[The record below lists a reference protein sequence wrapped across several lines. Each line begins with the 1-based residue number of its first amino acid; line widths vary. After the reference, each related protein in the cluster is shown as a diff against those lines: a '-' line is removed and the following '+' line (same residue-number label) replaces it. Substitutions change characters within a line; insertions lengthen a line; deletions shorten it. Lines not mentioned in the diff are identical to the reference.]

1 MIDYTKIIYI
11 LIIVCSILFTLGIIS
26 KIKIIFAPIKVKLLI
41 HITDFMEETL
51 QNNYNKNIIHNY
63 LEKVFNL
70 QPNQNGEYD
79 FTIKQ
84 MEKAIK
90 ENEEVLNID
99 EDKYLDFV
107 INTTI
112 INTLDWCNKKSIKL
126 ALNIYFICICI
137 VIGQASVD
145 AFYKL
150 HR

>member
-1 MIDYTKIIYI
+1 
-11 LIIVCSILFTLGIIS
+11 
-26 KIKIIFAPIKVKLLI
+26 
-41 HITDFMEETL
+41 MEETL

-63 LEKVFNL
+63 LEKEFNL

-107 INTTI
+107 INTII

-126 ALNIYFICICI
+126 ALNIYFVCLCIG
-137 VIGQASVD
+137 VGQV
-145 AFYKL
+145 FVECLNK
-150 HR
+150 

>member
-1 MIDYTKIIYI
+1 MIDYTKIIFI

-41 HITDFMEETL
+41 YITDFMEETL
-51 QNNYNKNIIHNY
+51 QNNYNKTIINRY
-63 LEKVFNL
+63 LERKFKL
-70 QPNQNGEYD
+70 KPNENGEYD

-90 ENEEVLNID
+90 ANEESLDID
-99 EDKYLDFV
+99 EDEYLDFV

-137 VIGQASVD
+137 IIGQASVD

>member
-90 ENEEVLNID
+90 ANEESLDID
-99 EDKYLDFV
+99 EDEYLDFV
-107 INTTI
+107 INTSI

-126 ALNIYFICICI
+126 ALNIYFVCLS
-137 VIGQASVD
+137 IGVGQVFVD
-145 AFYKL
+145 CLNK
-150 HR
+150 

>member
-11 LIIVCSILFTLGIIS
+11 LIIVCSILFSLGIIS

-70 QPNQNGEYD
+70 QPNQKGEYD

-90 ENEEVLNID
+90 ANEESLDID
-99 EDKYLDFV
+99 EDEYLDFV
-107 INTTI
+107 INTSI

-126 ALNIYFICICI
+126 ALNIYFVCLCIT
-137 VIGQASVD
+137 VGQASID
-145 AFYKL
+145 FLNK
-150 HR
+150 